1 MSMNLNILL
10 ISLPVWMTGI
20 YLLAMLRKMRQ
31 LALKPVPV
39 RVSTKG

>member
-1 MSMNLNILL
+1 MSMNVNILL
-10 ISLPVWMTGI
+10 VILPVWITGF
-20 YLLAMLRKMRQ
+20 YLLAMLRKSRQ